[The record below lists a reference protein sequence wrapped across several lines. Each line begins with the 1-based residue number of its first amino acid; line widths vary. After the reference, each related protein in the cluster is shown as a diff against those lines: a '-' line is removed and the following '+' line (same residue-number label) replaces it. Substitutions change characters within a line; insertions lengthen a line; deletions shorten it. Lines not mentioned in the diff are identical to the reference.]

1 MRFQTLHTGSKGNSY
16 LLTDDDNN
24 ILILDCGVNMKMIK
38 SALNYDIT
46 NVNGVLVTHEHRDHS
61 MSADEF
67 ELYGL
72 PVFRPYLTESGMDR
86 ITLGVYAVSSFPVEH
101 DGTPCCGFY
110 IRHISGFKMLYVT
123 DLELTRYRFTSQKV
137 NFILCECNW
146 QKEYVNEES
155 ASYRH
160 KVLGHMSLDACLG
173 FLKVNATESLQTV
186 AICHMSKQTVD
197 VSECLEKIKELLP
210 DVNVY
215 AAENNTTIQL

>member
-1 MRFQTLHTGSKGNSY
+1 MRIHTIHTGSKGNSY
-16 LLTDDDNN
+16 ILTDDDNN

-46 NVNGVLVTHEHRDHS
+46 SVNGVLVTHEHRDHS

-72 PVFRPYLTESGMDR
+72 PVFRPYLIEGGMDR
-86 ITLGVYAVSSFPVEH
+86 KTLGVYAVSSFPVEH

-123 DLELTRYRFTSQKV
+123 DLELTKYRFTSQKV

-146 QKEYVNEES
+146 QSKYVNEES

-173 FLKVNATESLQTV
+173 FLKVNATEYLQTV
-186 AICHMSKQTVD
+186 AICHMSNQTVD